1 MKSLLLAG
9 ILCLSGLLF
18 SQCSKD
24 ESGTGASVVF
34 TANAA
39 HNTSNYGVYKGVFVG
54 STGIIVIGLR
64 NDNDNIVATI
74 RINGTLHQFT
84 TTGLL
89 QANKVT
95 LLEFKNGN
103 SSFIFE
109 VDAEGGTPTIS
120 ALNIEGHPDARIIL
134 FKERSDALVACYEG
148 SFNGS
153 QAGTWNVIVKQDEL
167 QGLLMS
173 GSETALISGMVNADK
188 TTTGD
193 VSSGAS
199 FEGIF
204 VGTKASGTW
213 VNDAES
219 GTWEGIRTY

>member
-9 ILCLSGLLF
+9 ILCFTGLLF

-24 ESGTGASVVF
+24 DSGNGAGAFF

-64 NDNDNIVATI
+64 NDNENIVATI

-89 QANKVT
+89 QVNKQT
-95 LLEFKNGN
+95 LLEFRNGN

-109 VDAEGGTPTIS
+109 VDADGDAPTIS
-120 ALNIEGHPDARIIL
+120 ALSIDGHPDARIIL

-148 SFNGS
+148 TFS
-153 QAGTWNVIVKQDEL
+153 GTQEGAWNVIVKHDDL
-167 QGLLMS
+167 QGLVKT

-188 TTTGD
+188 TTAGD
-193 VSSGAS
+193 LSSGAS
-199 FEGIF
+199 FEGKF
-204 VGTKASGTW
+204 EGSKVSGTW
-213 VNDAES
+213 VNDADA
-219 GTWEGIRTY
+219 GTWEGVRTY